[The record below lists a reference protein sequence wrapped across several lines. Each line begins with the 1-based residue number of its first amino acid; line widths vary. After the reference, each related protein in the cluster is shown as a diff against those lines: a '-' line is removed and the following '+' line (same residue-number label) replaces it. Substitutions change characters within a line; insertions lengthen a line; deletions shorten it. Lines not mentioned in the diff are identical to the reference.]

1 MCYLGCMVVSVNLGL
16 EMRYLLSFNYA
27 LLELLL
33 SALMSSSR
41 KDMVLVLESPFSL
54 LPIFG
59 RLHALFS
66 PPHFQHHFL
75 GLCCDP

>member
-66 PPHFQHHFL
+66 PLHFQHHFL